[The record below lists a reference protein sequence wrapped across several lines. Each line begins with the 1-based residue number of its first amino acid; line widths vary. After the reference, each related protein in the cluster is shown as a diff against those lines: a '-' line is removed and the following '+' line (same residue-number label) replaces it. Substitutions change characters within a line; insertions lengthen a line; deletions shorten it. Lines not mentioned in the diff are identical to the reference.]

1 MLFRSLILE
10 EIEKYLKDNGK
21 LEEDAASQSMP
32 SGEEETL
39 EIDILNDLK
48 DVLNRMDLKACGS
61 ILEQMSTTN
70 YGINDNKE
78 INKLKDAFEHFDF
91 HNAKKVLNGLIE
103 NGELTK

>member
-1 MLFRSLILE
+1 
-10 EIEKYLKDNGK
+10 
-21 LEEDAASQSMP
+21 
-32 SGEEETL
+32 
-39 EIDILNDLK
+39 
-48 DVLNRMDLKACGS
+48 MDLKACGS